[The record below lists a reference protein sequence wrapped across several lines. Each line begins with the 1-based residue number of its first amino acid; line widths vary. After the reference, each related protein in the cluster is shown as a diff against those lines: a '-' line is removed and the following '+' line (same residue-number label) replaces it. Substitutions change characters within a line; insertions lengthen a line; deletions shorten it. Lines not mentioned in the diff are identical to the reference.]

1 MNLNHS
7 LPMKDAI
14 DGSATSIKSC
24 LDYLYRVA
32 ISENYLLTA
41 HLIGA
46 AAESL
51 SGHLESNGRSNGAN
65 GRYRHE
71 VGHETRAK

>member
-1 MNLNHS
+1 MSLDQS
-7 LPMKDAI
+7 LPLKDAV
-14 DGSATSIKSC
+14 DGSADTLKHC

-32 ISENYLLTA
+32 MSENYLLTA

-51 SGHLESNGRSNGAN
+51 SGHLEAGPSGVGNGRFAGGDHHQS
-65 GRYRHE
+65 
-71 VGHETRAK
+71 RAK

>member
-1 MNLNHS
+1 MTHS
-7 LPMKDAI
+7 LPLKDAL
-14 DGSATSIKSC
+14 DGSADSLKSC

-32 ISENYLLTA
+32 MSENYLLTA

-51 SGHLESNGRSNGAN
+51 SGQLVASTNGAGN
-65 GRYRHE
+65 GRYQSSD
-71 VGHETRAK
+71 GHETRVK

>member
-1 MNLNHS
+1 MTES
-7 LPMKDAI
+7 LHLKDAV
-14 DGSATSIKSC
+14 DGSADSLKSC

-32 ISENYLLTA
+32 MSENYLLTA

-51 SGHLESNGRSNGAN
+51 SGQLVAAPKHRGN
-65 GRYRHE
+65 GRYSGENERAS
-71 VGHETRAK
+71 RAK